1 MNFLPFKL
9 RGGRAG
15 VCLGWLAAIAWSVLL
30 GACSTLS
37 DRGDYLVDTSHRAHY
52 ADERVQFLVMHY
64 TALSMQDSLHVLS
77 DEAVSVH
84 YLVPDAPQQQGG
96 KLIAYQLVPE
106 ARRAW
111 HAGASEWQGTTELN
125 GTSIGIENVNPGF
138 RDTPQ
143 GRVWFPYSAQ
153 QTALIVAL
161 AKDIVARYQIA
172 PTRVVGHSDIAP
184 QRKQDPGPLFPWK
197 ALADAGVGAWP
208 DSVTVERYLAG
219 RAPNLPLPST
229 AIPELQAKLARYGYA
244 VPQSGLLDPATTQVI
259 AAFQMHFRPA
269 DFSGVPD
276 AQTEA
281 LLDALLEKYAGD
293 WTPRQPAGVRDP
305 Q

>member
-1 MNFLPFKL
+1 MKPFCTIL
-9 RGGRAG
+9 SA
-15 VCLGWLAAIAWSVLL
+15 LAAALACLAL

-37 DRGDYLVDTSHRAHY
+37 DRGGYLVDTGHPARY
-52 ADERVQFLVMHY
+52 ADSRVQFLVMHY
-64 TALSMQDSLHVLS
+64 TALSMQDSLQVLS
-77 DEAVSVH
+77 QEAVSVH
-84 YLVPDAPQQQGG
+84 YLVPDAPESAGG

-106 ARRAW
+106 TQRAW

-143 GRVWFPYSAQ
+143 GRVWFPYSAKQ
-153 QTALIVAL
+153 VELIIAL
-161 AKDIVARYQIA
+161 AKDIVTRYHIA

-208 DSVTVERYLAG
+208 DAATVARYLAG
-219 RAPNLPLPST
+219 RAPNLPLPS
-229 AIPELQAKLARYGYA
+229 ASIGALQAKLARYGYA
-244 VPQSGLLDPATTQVI
+244 VPQTGLLDAATTQVI

-281 LLDALLEKYAGD
+281 VLDALLEKYAGD
-293 WTPRQPAGVRDP
+293 WTPRPPAVAREP
-305 Q
+305 E